1 MVKPLYSKHVYH
13 ALPVLP
19 CIYLSNIFRPG
30 CLYQVY
36 HYSAVQWLPLMHP
49 LSKITTFTMHTVN
62 INSEALLIKETVNIW
77 FVKVQ
82 LLKKNT
88 YFLKIAIVYA
98 MSQHGFS
105 GICLQWNSGGME
117 STSPPSPKE
126 TPDPQYTCLSK
137 SRLRRN
143 FLQLISAKQQHLTL
157 NTSLI

>member
-1 MVKPLYSKHVYH
+1 MVKPLYSKHAYH

-49 LSKITTFTMHTVN
+49 LSKITTFRMHTVN

-82 LLKKNT
+82 LLKKK
-88 YFLKIAIVYA
+88 YVFLKNCYSVCHVSAWIQWYLLTMKLWWNGEYFPTLPQRDSRPSVYLFIKK
-98 MSQHGFS
+98 Q
-105 GICLQWNSGGME
+105 IKKKL
-117 STSPPSPKE
+117 ST
-126 TPDPQYTCLSK
+126 
-137 SRLRRN
+137 
-143 FLQLISAKQQHLTL
+143 HLC
-157 NTSLI
+157 